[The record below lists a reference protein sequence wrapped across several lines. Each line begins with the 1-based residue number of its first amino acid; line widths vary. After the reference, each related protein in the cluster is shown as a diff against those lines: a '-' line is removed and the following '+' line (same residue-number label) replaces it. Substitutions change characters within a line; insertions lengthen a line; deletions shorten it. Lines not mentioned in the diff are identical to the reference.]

1 MPDLATHPA
10 PEGSYDVRPLF
21 DKLKRHLP
29 LQAIEAALKA
39 TDSASE
45 RERRLPMPSMVL
57 LLLGAALFRHVSLEQ
72 LVLLLH
78 LALPTPEALGVTSGA
93 ISHARK
99 ALGPEP
105 LEQLFQSWAA
115 PQAHAA
121 ASVER
126 WRGLSLYGLD
136 GSSLRVA
143 DTEPNRD
150 HFGGHDGGPRGR
162 SGYPLVRLVVLMAL
176 RSHLLAAAAFG
187 PFSLGEFTLAQALW
201 AQLPADSLIV
211 LDRNFYSAAVLLGI
225 ERIGPARHWLLRL
238 KGNIRFRTLQV
249 LAPGD
254 LLVEVKVSPEARKK
268 DPSLPTHF
276 IARVISYRIRGFR
289 PQKLMTSLLDPK
301 SYPASEMIA
310 LYHER
315 WEVELGLDEKKT
327 EMLERRETL
336 RSKKPRLVEQEVW
349 AVRLSYTL
357 LRREAVEVAKRA
369 HVPAVRVSFA
379 ALLQRMRVLWLVWA
393 WTGPDGRVLEL
404 ERLEQTV
411 EGLILP
417 KRRSERSYPRAV
429 KRKMSSYAKS
439 RPQPKLHPA
448 EAYAKKMQARARK
461 AA

>member
-1 MPDLATHPA
+1 
-10 PEGSYDVRPLF
+10 
-21 DKLKRHLP
+21 
-29 LQAIEAALKA
+29 
-39 TDSASE
+39 
-45 RERRLPMPSMVL
+45 
-57 LLLGAALFRHVSLEQ
+57 
-72 LVLLLH
+72 
-78 LALPTPEALGVTSGA
+78 
-93 ISHARK
+93 
-99 ALGPEP
+99 
-105 LEQLFQSWAA
+105 
-115 PQAHAA
+115 
-121 ASVER
+121 
-126 WRGLSLYGLD
+126 
-136 GSSLRVA
+136 
-143 DTEPNRD
+143 
-150 HFGGHDGGPRGR
+150 
-162 SGYPLVRLVVLMAL
+162 
-176 RSHLLAAAAFG
+176 
-187 PFSLGEFTLAQALW
+187 
-201 AQLPADSLIV
+201 
-211 LDRNFYSAAVLLGI
+211 
-225 ERIGPARHWLLRL
+225 
-238 KGNIRFRTLQV
+238 
-249 LAPGD
+249 
-254 LLVEVKVSPEARKK
+254 
-268 DPSLPTHF
+268 
-276 IARVISYRIRGFR
+276 
-289 PQKLMTSLLDPK
+289 
-301 SYPASEMIA
+301 MIA

-349 AVRLSYTL
+349 AVLLSYTL